1 MESPLLGT
9 HKQVPPVVERAA
21 CFFPLRALPGRGYKS
36 SPARAREEKSRRQR
50 AEHATGI
57 MGSQQDGDATAG
69 EVVYLHGVLEAT
81 VFEAEHLRNA
91 VHGRIM
97 QVNLAERTHLADL
110 HAGLA
115 SL

>member
-36 SPARAREEKSRRQR
+36 SPARAREEKQSRRQR

-81 VFEAEHLRNA
+81 VFDAEHLRNA

-97 QVNLAERTHLADL
+97 QVNLAERILQTGTQAQ
-110 HAGLA
+110 A
-115 SL
+115 